1 MQICGAAPSTILHS
15 AAQILLALSCML
27 LLSNCA
33 SGPESPTHSG
43 PEPMAAGQ
51 TGPSALVEPNET
63 GRLGLA
69 IEPFQTIL
77 KKTDFQG
84 HYSPRIRALQSRL
97 LAIGLKRRLSDN
109 KTWRSIRL
117 APGLATKDELI
128 LRAALTFAADL
139 PAELNLDLQ
148 DQSAN
153 TLFRHRYKLA
163 KLAPARSE
171 AAPQPG
177 KTDPYQTL
185 FTTIASDLQAVLERF
200 SDQQKKELQRAAREN
215 YFISNHAAVLPS
227 SIALATKEAEGL
239 SQSVDRA
246 LVYDGLIL
254 QAINSYFAIY
264 YDDLL
269 APYATWLAAG
279 GSNEMGVST
288 LLETESEIL
297 ARQVVGIGSVVEAVA
312 LQFSAQNQ
320 KDALPLSLLL
330 KNPLLARYSHFQPL
344 EERRRAQA
352 SLDGLGLIN
361 GKPEQVLVVA
371 LAADQ
376 MALNVSVEEQYGWWR
391 RMIADLVAAP
401 EGTTQDTM
409 VPGQ

>member
-1 MQICGAAPSTILHS
+1 
-15 AAQILLALSCML
+15 ML

-33 SGPESPTHSG
+33 STPESPTNSG

-77 KKTDFQG
+77 EETDFQG
-84 HYSPRIRALQSRL
+84 HYSPRNRALQCRL

-109 KTWRSIRL
+109 ETWGSIRL
-117 APGLATKDELI
+117 APGLATRDELI

-139 PAELNLDLQ
+139 PAKLSLDLQ

-153 TLFRHRYKLA
+153 TLFRHRYDLA
-163 KLAPARSE
+163 KLVPARSE
-171 AAPQPG
+171 AAPQPA
-177 KTDPYQTL
+177 KTDPYQAL
-185 FTTIASDLQAVLERF
+185 FTTIASDLQGVLERF

-215 YFISNHAAVLPS
+215 YFSSNYAVVLLPS
-227 SIALATKEAEGL
+227 SIAIATKKAEGL
-239 SQSVDRA
+239 SQRVDRA

-254 QAINSYFAIY
+254 QTINSYFAIY

-269 APYATWLAAG
+269 APYATWLASAG
-279 GSNEMGVST
+279 NIDMDASA

-312 LQFSAQNQ
+312 LQLSDQTP
-320 KDALPLSLLL
+320 KDALPLTLLL
-330 KNPLLARYSHFQPL
+330 KNQLLARYSHFQSL

-352 SLDGLGLIN
+352 SFDGLSLIN
-361 GKPEQVLVVA
+361 SKPEQLLVVA
-371 LAADQ
+371 VAADQ

-401 EGTTQDTM
+401 EETTQDTM

>member
-1 MQICGAAPSTILHS
+1 
-15 AAQILLALSCML
+15 
-27 LLSNCA
+27 
-33 SGPESPTHSG
+33 
-43 PEPMAAGQ
+43 MAAGQ

-84 HYSPRIRALQSRL
+84 HYSPRNRALQCRL

-109 KTWRSIRL
+109 ETWRSIRL

-139 PAELNLDLQ
+139 PAELSLDLQ

-215 YFISNHAAVLPS
+215 YFSSNYAVVLLPS
-227 SIALATKEAEGL
+227 SIAIATKKAEGL
-239 SQSVDRA
+239 SQRVDRA

-254 QAINSYFAIY
+254 QTINSYFAIY

-312 LQFSAQNQ
+312 LQLSDQDQ

-361 GKPEQVLVVA
+361 GKPEQPLMVT

-391 RMIADLVAAP
+391 RMIVDLIAAP